1 MSKFEEHKVN
11 AENLEQ
17 EIWNIG
23 ESDETQTNEATT

>member
-17 EIWNIG
+17 EIWNINAED
-23 ESDETQTNEATT
+23 ESQTNEATT